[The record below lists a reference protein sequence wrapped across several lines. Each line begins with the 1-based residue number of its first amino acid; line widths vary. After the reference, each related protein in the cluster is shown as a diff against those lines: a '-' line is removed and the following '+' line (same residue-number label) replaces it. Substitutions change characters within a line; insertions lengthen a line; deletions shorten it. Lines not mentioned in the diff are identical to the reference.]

1 MNNSSTLRCLKS
13 SKVIN
18 SLKNIQKNFMSLS
31 IQNKVKEGKAQIVA
45 CYKVGLR
52 MKIRLEMAAQT
63 YTIDNAYQLAL

>member
-18 SLKNIQKNFMSLS
+18 SLKNIPKNFMSLS

-45 CYKVGLR
+45 CYKVGLL